1 MSELQELCKL
11 CDERDTDVRITTKK
25 LAMVSLLTVF
35 KDIVPGWVCCN
46 LPVALLSILRLHV
59 CSYMYCTTRMSLRFQ
74 VAG

>member
-35 KDIVPGWVCCN
+35 KDIVPGFVCCN
-46 LPVALLSILRLHV
+46 YSILFHSILFLG
-59 CSYMYCTTRMSLRFQ
+59 YMYVHTCTVPQ
-74 VAG
+74 GCH